1 MMESF
6 IAIVLLL
13 LANFTIVWTR
23 QLSKGWIRVVLSI
36 TAFLLLIP
44 AFLFGIRALL

>member
-1 MMESF
+1 MMDSF

-23 QLSKGWIRVVLSI
+23 QLSSGWIRVVLSAV
-36 TAFLLLIP
+36 AFLMLIP
-44 AFLFGIRALL
+44 AFLFGLRALM